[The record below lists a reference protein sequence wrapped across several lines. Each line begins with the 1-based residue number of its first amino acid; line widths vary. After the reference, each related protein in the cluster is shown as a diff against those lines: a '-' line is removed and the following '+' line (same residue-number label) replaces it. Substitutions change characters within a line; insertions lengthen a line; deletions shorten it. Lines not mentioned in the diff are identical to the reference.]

1 MNKCISFKTNF
12 GWISAIEE
20 EDKIISIKFEKKTNK
35 SKSVVLNNFKKN
47 LISYFNKKTK
57 FINIRTKIIGTPMQ
71 KKVWNEVKKIKYG
84 STKSYGAIS
93 KKLNISPR
101 LVGKICGQNQH
112 LLLVPCHRV
121 IRSDGTLGGFSGVG
135 GIKTKKKLLKNEGF
149 SL

>member
-1 MNKCISFKTNF
+1 MK
-12 GWISAIEE
+12 
-20 EDKIISIKFEKKTNK
+20 KKTNK

-121 IRSDGTLGGFSGVG
+121 IRSDGKLGGYSSKG
-135 GIKTKKKLLKNEGF
+135 GINLKKKLISFEKK
-149 SL
+149 